1 MDNSKEVPSKTKNRV
16 TIRSSNPST
25 EYIFKKDKIS
35 NSKRPCTPIF
45 IAAIFTIDKT
55 WKQPKYPLTDE
66 WIKKKD
72 MVYIYNGI
80 LLSHKK

>member
-16 TIRSSNPST
+16 TSNPST
-25 EYIFKKDKIS
+25 GHIFEKDKIS

-55 WKQPKYPLTDE
+55 WKQPKYPSAGE
-66 WIKKKD
+66 WIKKVCSC
-72 MVYIYNGI
+72 MCVYTVEYY
-80 LLSHKK
+80 SVR